1 MPLTVE
7 PVVTRRQQKQFMQ
20 LAWDLY
26 RGDPNW
32 VPPLRQ
38 TQKELLNFD
47 PDPFYATNEIQ
58 CFLALR
64 DGKPVGRVAA
74 IINNGHI
81 ERYKE
86 RRGFFGFFE
95 SVNEQEVANA
105 LFDAA
110 RAWLKEHDI
119 LLVRGPTNPS
129 LNHECGLLIDGFDS
143 MPTFMMTYNHPYYP
157 DLIEGYGFRKTED
170 LFAFWGDL
178 SMLETLDPKLKF
190 VVDEA
195 KRRFNPVLR
204 PIDRKNFKQEI
215 RMFLDIYNK
224 SLVATWGFV
233 PMSSA
238 EIDHMAAGL
247 KHLLVPE
254 LTTVCEIEGRPVGA
268 VFGLLDYNPIIKK
281 IDGRLFPF
289 GFLRLLWGK
298 KSLKRV
304 RLISTNVLPEFQR
317 WGIGLVLL
325 ERLIPDGL
333 KWGMEEAEFSWV
345 LESNHLSRATLERGN
360 AKKVKSY
367 RIYDYA
373 PTEPVKEEKK

>member
-1 MPLTVE
+1 MPITVE

-26 RGDPNW
+26 AGDPHW
-32 VPPLRQ
+32 APPLRQ
-38 TQKELLNFD
+38 NQREMLNFD
-47 PDPFYATNEIQ
+47 PSPFYDTNEIQ
-58 CFLALR
+58 CFLALK
-64 DGKPVGRVAA
+64 DGKPVARVAA
-74 IINNGHI
+74 ILNNGHI

-95 SVNEQEVANA
+95 SIDDQEATNA
-105 LFDAA
+105 VFDAA
-110 RAWLKEHDI
+110 RDWFKERDVA
-119 LLVRGPTNPS
+119 LMRGPANPS

-143 MPTFMMTYNHPYYP
+143 MATFMMTYNPPYYA
-157 DLIEGYGFRKTED
+157 DLIEGYGFRKVED
-170 LFAFWGDL
+170 MFAFWGNL
-178 SMLETLDPKLKF
+178 EMLETLDPKLKF

-195 KRRFNPVLR
+195 KRRFNPILR
-204 PIDRKNFKQEI
+204 PINKRRFTDEI

-233 PMSSA
+233 PMSDK
-238 EIDHMAAGL
+238 EIGVMAQGL

-254 LTTVCEIEGRPVGA
+254 MTTVCEVDGKPVGA
-268 VFGLLDYNPIIKK
+268 VFGLLDYNPLIKQ

-298 KSLKRV
+298 KKIKRV

-325 ERLIPDGL
+325 ERLIPDAL

-345 LESNHLSRATLERGN
+345 LESNHLSRATLERGG
-360 AKKVKSY
+360 AKKTKTY
-367 RIYDYA
+367 RMYDYA
-373 PTEPVKEEKK
+373 PAEPAAETKS